1 MRKLRYLS
9 MLKRLKMVF
18 LVIKTVN
25 GSIVLVRTLVEYE
38 FAEDYFNL
46 NHYKKPRNSTSS
58 KKSVRKNKKD
68 NIGNDSRPPRPNKS
82 LLLWG
87 KHAVTAAL
95 ENSDREIYEIFF
107 TEHTQN
113 NIQNLVKSRLSFS
126 EANKIKLNALSSKD
140 LAALLP
146 DHSVHQGFAAIVG
159 ELDDRGLDFLINRT
173 HSSECTFIVVLD
185 QVTDPHNLGAVIR
198 SAVAFSVD
206 AIIVHDRSTPRLD
219 GALGKAASGALEH
232 IPIIRTKNIARAID
246 KLKKAE
252 FWCIGLSD
260 DAQNDLSSLS
270 VHTRT
275 AVVLGAEGEGLRR
288 LTRDSCD
295 NLARLPT
302 SFTFPTLNI
311 SNAASITF
319 YEIRKHLPSKN

>member
-1 MRKLRYLS
+1 M
-9 MLKRLKMVF
+9 
-18 LVIKTVN
+18 
-25 GSIVLVRTLVEYE
+25 
-38 FAEDYFNL
+38 NL
-46 NHYKKPRNSTSS
+46 NQSKKQQNSRSS
-58 KKSVRKNKKD
+58 KKFVRKNS
-68 NIGNDSRPPRPNKS
+68 GDSTGASSRLRIPDKS

-95 ENSDREIYEIFF
+95 ENPDRRIYELFF
-107 TEHTQN
+107 SESSQTK
-113 NIQNLVKSRLSFS
+113 IQKLIRSRLSIS
-126 EANKIKLNALSSKD
+126 EASKIKLNALSSKD
-140 LAALLP
+140 ITALLP

-159 ELDDRGLDFLINRT
+159 ELDCGDLDFLINKTR
-173 HSSECTFIVVLD
+173 SSKYSFVVVLD

-198 SAVAFSVD
+198 SAAAFSVD

-246 KLKKAE
+246 KLKKSE

-260 DAQNDLSSLS
+260 DAHNDLSSLS
-270 VHTRT
+270 LYNRT
-275 AVVLGAEGEGLRR
+275 VVVLGAEGEGLRR
-288 LTRDSCD
+288 LTRESCD
-295 NLARLPT
+295 SLARLPP
-302 SFTFPTLNI
+302 SLNFPTLNI

>member
-1 MRKLRYLS
+1 MNQS
-9 MLKRLKMVF
+9 
-18 LVIKTVN
+18 
-25 GSIVLVRTLVEYE
+25 
-38 FAEDYFNL
+38 
-46 NHYKKPRNSTSS
+46 KKQQTRRSS
-58 KKSVRKNKKD
+58 KKFVRKN
-68 NIGNDSRPPRPNKS
+68 NRDSSGDSSRLRIPDKS

-95 ENSDREIYEIFF
+95 ENPDRRIYELFF
-107 TEHTQN
+107 SESSQTK
-113 NIQNLVKSRLSFS
+113 IQKLIRSRLSIF

-140 LAALLP
+140 ITALLP

-159 ELDDRGLDFLINRT
+159 ELDCGDLDFLINKTR
-173 HSSECTFIVVLD
+173 SSKYSFVVVLD

-198 SAVAFSVD
+198 SAAAFSVD

-246 KLKKAE
+246 KLKKSE

-260 DAQNDLSSLS
+260 DAHNDLSSLS
-270 VHTRT
+270 LYNRT

-288 LTRDSCD
+288 LTRESCD
-295 NLARLPT
+295 SLARLPT
-302 SFTFPTLNI
+302 SLNFPTLNI

>member
-1 MRKLRYLS
+1 MNQS
-9 MLKRLKMVF
+9 
-18 LVIKTVN
+18 
-25 GSIVLVRTLVEYE
+25 
-38 FAEDYFNL
+38 
-46 NHYKKPRNSTSS
+46 KKAGNTRPS
-58 KKSVRKNKKD
+58 KKSVRKNNKD
-68 NIGNDSRPPRPNKS
+68 NSGNDPRPPRPNKS
-82 LLLWG
+82 ILLWG

-95 ENSDREIYEIFF
+95 ENSDRHIYEIFF
-107 TEHTQN
+107 TENAQN
-113 NIQNLVKSRLSFS
+113 NIQNLLKSRPSFS

-173 HSSECTFIVVLD
+173 HSSECTFVVVLD

-232 IPIIRTKNIARAID
+232 IPIIRTKNIARAIN

-260 DAQNDLSSLS
+260 DAQSDLSSLS
-270 VHTRT
+270 VHART

-302 SFTFPTLNI
+302 SLKFPTLNI

>member
-1 MRKLRYLS
+1 MNQS
-9 MLKRLKMVF
+9 
-18 LVIKTVN
+18 
-25 GSIVLVRTLVEYE
+25 
-38 FAEDYFNL
+38 
-46 NHYKKPRNSTSS
+46 KKPRNTRPS
-58 KKSVRKNKKD
+58 KKSVRKNNKD
-68 NIGNDSRPPRPNKS
+68 NSGNDPRPPRPNKS

-95 ENSDREIYEIFF
+95 GNSDRDIYEIFF
-107 TEHTQN
+107 TENTQN
-113 NIQNLVKSRLSFS
+113 NIQNLLKLRPSFS

-146 DHSVHQGFAAIVG
+146 DHSVHQGFAAIVS

-173 HSSECTFIVVLD
+173 HSSECTFVVVLD

-206 AIIVHDRSTPRLD
+206 AMIVHDRSTPRLD

-232 IPIIRTKNIARAID
+232 IPIIRTKNIARAIN

-260 DAQNDLSSLS
+260 DAQSDLSSLS
-270 VHTRT
+270 VHART

-302 SFTFPTLNI
+302 SLKFPTLNI

>member
-1 MRKLRYLS
+1 M
-9 MLKRLKMVF
+9 
-18 LVIKTVN
+18 
-25 GSIVLVRTLVEYE
+25 
-38 FAEDYFNL
+38 
-46 NHYKKPRNSTSS
+46 NHTKKQQNSRSS
-58 KKSVRKNKKD
+58 KKFLRKNNKD
-68 NIGNDSRPPRPNKS
+68 SSGDSSRLRIPDKS

-95 ENSDREIYEIFF
+95 QNPDRRIYELFF
-107 TEHTQN
+107 SESSQTK
-113 NIQNLVKSRLSFS
+113 IQKLIRSRLSIS
-126 EANKIKLNALSSKD
+126 EANKIKLNALSSKEIT
-140 LAALLP
+140 ALLP

-159 ELDDRGLDFLINRT
+159 ELDYGDLDFLINKTR
-173 HSSECTFIVVLD
+173 SSKYSFLAVLD

-246 KLKKAE
+246 KLKKSE

-260 DAQNDLSSLS
+260 DAHNDLPSLS
-270 VHTRT
+270 VPNRT

-288 LTRDSCD
+288 LTRESCD
-295 NLARLPT
+295 SLARLPT
-302 SFTFPTLNI
+302 SLNFPTLNI

-319 YEIRKHLPSKN
+319 YEIRKHLPIRN

>member
-1 MRKLRYLS
+1 MNQS
-9 MLKRLKMVF
+9 
-18 LVIKTVN
+18 
-25 GSIVLVRTLVEYE
+25 
-38 FAEDYFNL
+38 
-46 NHYKKPRNSTSS
+46 KKPRNSQSS
-58 KKSVRKNKKD
+58 KKSVKKN
-68 NIGNDSRPPRPNKS
+68 NNHNSGNDSRPPRANKS
-82 LLLWG
+82 LFLWG

-107 TEHTQN
+107 TENTQN
-113 NIQNLVKSRLSFS
+113 NIQNLVKSRPSFS

-140 LAALLP
+140 LTALLP
-146 DHSVHQGFAAIVG
+146 DHSVHQGFAARVG
-159 ELDDRGLDFLINRT
+159 ELDDRGLDSLINRAN
-173 HSSECTFIVVLD
+173 SSECTFIVVLD

-206 AIIVHDRSTPRLD
+206 AIIVHDRTTPRLD

-252 FWCIGLSD
+252 FWCTGLSD
-260 DAQNDLSSLS
+260 DAQNELSSLS
-270 VHTRT
+270 VHNRT

-302 SFTFPTLNI
+302 SLTFPTLNI

-319 YEIRKHLPSKN
+319 YEIRKHLPSRN

>member
-1 MRKLRYLS
+1 MNQS
-9 MLKRLKMVF
+9 
-18 LVIKTVN
+18 
-25 GSIVLVRTLVEYE
+25 
-38 FAEDYFNL
+38 
-46 NHYKKPRNSTSS
+46 KKPQNSRFSRKFVRRN
-58 KKSVRKNKKD
+58 NKD
-68 NIGNDSRPPRPNKS
+68 NSGNASRLPRYDKS

-87 KHAVTAAL
+87 KHAVTAAIG
-95 ENSDREIYEIFF
+95 NSDRKIFEIFF
-107 TEHTQN
+107 TESTQDN
-113 NIQNLVKSRLSFS
+113 VQDQIKSRFRLP

-140 LAALLP
+140 LTALLP

-159 ELDDRGLDFLINRT
+159 ELYYGTLDFQINRC
-173 HSSECTFIVVLD
+173 HSTEYSFVVVLD

-198 SAVAFSVD
+198 SAVAFSAD

-219 GALGKAASGALEH
+219 GVLGKAASGALEH

-260 DAQNDLSSLS
+260 DAQNDLSSLG

-288 LTRDSCD
+288 LTRGSCD

-302 SFTFPTLNI
+302 ALNFPTLNI

-319 YEIRKHLPSKN
+319 YEIRKNLPSKN

>member
-1 MRKLRYLS
+1 MNQS
-9 MLKRLKMVF
+9 
-18 LVIKTVN
+18 
-25 GSIVLVRTLVEYE
+25 
-38 FAEDYFNL
+38 
-46 NHYKKPRNSTSS
+46 KKKQNSKSS
-58 KKSVRKNKKD
+58 KKFVRRNNKD
-68 NIGNDSRPPRPNKS
+68 GSSDSSGLRISDKS

-95 ENSDREIYEIFF
+95 ENSDRRIYEIFF
-107 TEHTQN
+107 TESSQN
-113 NIQNLVKSRLSFS
+113 KIQNHIRSRLSVS
-126 EANKIKLNALSSKD
+126 EASNIKLNALSSKD
-140 LAALLP
+140 LNAILP

-159 ELDDRGLDFLINRT
+159 ELDYGDLDFLINKT
-173 HSSECTFIVVLD
+173 HSSKYSFVVVLD

-246 KLKKAE
+246 KLKKSE

-260 DAQNDLSSLS
+260 DAHNDLPSLS
-270 VHTRT
+270 VPNRT

-288 LTRDSCD
+288 LTRESCD
-295 NLARLPT
+295 SLARLPT
-302 SFTFPTLNI
+302 SLNFPTLNI

-319 YEIRKHLPSKN
+319 YEIRKHLPIKK

>member
-1 MRKLRYLS
+1 M
-9 MLKRLKMVF
+9 
-18 LVIKTVN
+18 
-25 GSIVLVRTLVEYE
+25 
-38 FAEDYFNL
+38 NL
-46 NHYKKPRNSTSS
+46 NQSKKQQNSRSS
-58 KKSVRKNKKD
+58 KKFVRKNS
-68 NIGNDSRPPRPNKS
+68 GDSTGASSRLRIPDKS

-87 KHAVTAAL
+87 KHAVAAAL
-95 ENSDREIYEIFF
+95 ENPDRRIYELFF
-107 TEHTQN
+107 SESSQTK
-113 NIQNLVKSRLSFS
+113 IQKLIRSRLSIF

-140 LAALLP
+140 ITALLP

-159 ELDDRGLDFLINRT
+159 ELDCGDLDFLINKTR
-173 HSSECTFIVVLD
+173 SSKYSFVVVLD

-198 SAVAFSVD
+198 SAAAFSVD

-246 KLKKAE
+246 KLKKFE

-260 DAQNDLSSLS
+260 DAHNDLSSLS
-270 VHTRT
+270 LYNRT

-288 LTRDSCD
+288 LTRESCD
-295 NLARLPT
+295 SLARLPT
-302 SFTFPTLNI
+302 SLNFPTLNI

>member
-1 MRKLRYLS
+1 M
-9 MLKRLKMVF
+9 
-18 LVIKTVN
+18 
-25 GSIVLVRTLVEYE
+25 
-38 FAEDYFNL
+38 NL
-46 NHYKKPRNSTSS
+46 NQSKKQQNSRSS
-58 KKSVRKNKKD
+58 KKFVRKNS
-68 NIGNDSRPPRPNKS
+68 GDSTGASSRLRIPDKS

-87 KHAVTAAL
+87 KHAVAAAL
-95 ENSDREIYEIFF
+95 ENPDRRIYELFF
-107 TEHTQN
+107 SESSQTK
-113 NIQNLVKSRLSFS
+113 IQKLIRSRLSIF

-140 LAALLP
+140 ITALLP

-159 ELDDRGLDFLINRT
+159 ELDCGDLDFLINKTR
-173 HSSECTFIVVLD
+173 SSKYSFVVVLD

-198 SAVAFSVD
+198 SAAAFSVD

-246 KLKKAE
+246 KLKKIE

-260 DAQNDLSSLS
+260 DAHNDLSSLS
-270 VHTRT
+270 VHNRT

-288 LTRDSCD
+288 LTRESCD
-295 NLARLPT
+295 SLARLAT
-302 SFTFPTLNI
+302 SLNFPTLNI

>member
-1 MRKLRYLS
+1 
-9 MLKRLKMVF
+9 
-18 LVIKTVN
+18 
-25 GSIVLVRTLVEYE
+25 
-38 FAEDYFNL
+38 
-46 NHYKKPRNSTSS
+46 
-58 KKSVRKNKKD
+58 VRKN
-68 NIGNDSRPPRPNKS
+68 NRDSSGDSSRLRIPDKS

-95 ENSDREIYEIFF
+95 ENPDRRIYELFF
-107 TEHTQN
+107 SESSQTK
-113 NIQNLVKSRLSFS
+113 IQKLIRSRLSIS
-126 EANKIKLNALSSKD
+126 EASKIKLNALSSKD
-140 LAALLP
+140 ITALLP

-159 ELDDRGLDFLINRT
+159 ELDYGDLDFLINKTR
-173 HSSECTFIVVLD
+173 SSKYSFVVVLD

-246 KLKKAE
+246 KLKKFE

-260 DAQNDLSSLS
+260 DAHNDLSSLS
-270 VHTRT
+270 VHNRT

-288 LTRDSCD
+288 LTRESCD
-295 NLARLPT
+295 SLARLPT
-302 SFTFPTLNI
+302 SLNFPTLNI

>member
-1 MRKLRYLS
+1 MNQS
-9 MLKRLKMVF
+9 
-18 LVIKTVN
+18 
-25 GSIVLVRTLVEYE
+25 
-38 FAEDYFNL
+38 
-46 NHYKKPRNSTSS
+46 KKPKNNRFS
-58 KKSVRKNKKD
+58 KKLVRKNNKD
-68 NIGNDSRPPRPNKS
+68 NSGNASRLPTYEKS

-95 ENSDREIYEIFF
+95 ANSDRKIYEIFF
-107 TEHTQN
+107 TENTQN
-113 NIQNLVKSRLSFS
+113 NVQNQIKSRLSFS
-126 EANKIKLNALSSKD
+126 EGNKIKLNALSSKD
-140 LAALLP
+140 LTELLP

-159 ELDDRGLDFLINRT
+159 ELYYGTLDILINRFN
-173 HSSECTFIVVLD
+173 SANFSFVIVLD

-198 SAVAFSVD
+198 SAVAFSAD

-260 DAQNDLSSLS
+260 GAQNDLSSLG
-270 VHTRT
+270 VHAKT
-275 AVVLGAEGEGLRR
+275 AVVLGAEGGGLRR
-288 LTRDSCD
+288 LTRESCD

-302 SFTFPTLNI
+302 ALNFPTLNI

-319 YEIRKHLPSKN
+319 YEIRKHLPSQN

>member
-1 MRKLRYLS
+1 MNQS
-9 MLKRLKMVF
+9 
-18 LVIKTVN
+18 
-25 GSIVLVRTLVEYE
+25 
-38 FAEDYFNL
+38 
-46 NHYKKPRNSTSS
+46 KKPRNTRPS
-58 KKSVRKNKKD
+58 KKSVRKNNKD
-68 NIGNDSRPPRPNKS
+68 NSGNDPRPPRPNKS

-95 ENSDREIYEIFF
+95 ENSDRDIYEIFF
-107 TEHTQN
+107 TENAQN
-113 NIQNLVKSRLSFS
+113 NIQNLLKSRPSFS
-126 EANKIKLNALSSKD
+126 EANKIKLNALTSQD

-173 HSSECTFIVVLD
+173 HSSECTFVVVLD
-185 QVTDPHNLGAVIR
+185 QVTDPQNLGAVIR

-232 IPIIRTKNIARAID
+232 IPIIRTKNIARAIN

-270 VHTRT
+270 VHART

-302 SFTFPTLNI
+302 SLKFPTLNI